1 MQQEQLE
8 RLKRWFDEYVNR
20 FFGDDEYV
28 NANLRLKQ
36 EHTRRTCQESVF
48 LAEEL
53 ALDENQTRIAELVA
67 LFHDIGRFPQFS
79 QYRTYND
86 PRSVD
91 HCHLG
96 VEVLLREGVLDVL
109 SSQERQC
116 VETAV
121 EHHGRKTLPTDL
133 KGQTLLQAKII
144 RDADKLDIFHVVLD
158 VYRCYREDPE
168 GCVLEIELPDVPEY
182 TPEVLEAVMK
192 GQTIDY
198 AKLRTL
204 TDMKL
209 CQLDWVYD
217 LNFVAS
223 LKRLNERGYL
233 QELYAYLPQNEAMQ
247 EVRRTI
253 QTYVDARLRRNT

>member
-1 MQQEQLE
+1 MQQEQLD
-8 RLKRWFDEYVNR
+8 RLKRWFDEYTNR
-20 FFGDDEYV
+20 FFCDDDYV
-28 NANLRLKQ
+28 NGNLKLKHD
-36 EHTRRTCQESVF
+36 HTLRTCQESLF
-48 LAEEL
+48 LAGEL

-67 LFHDIGRFPQFS
+67 LFHDIGRFPQFA

-96 VEVLLREGVLDVL
+96 VEVLQAEGVLDVL
-109 SSQERQC
+109 SSEERRW

-121 EHHGRKTLPTDL
+121 EHHGRKTIPADL

-144 RDADKLDIFHVVLD
+144 RDADKLDIFRVVVE
-158 VYRCYREDPE
+158 VYRQYREDPD
-168 GCVLEIELPDVPEY
+168 GCVLEIELPDVPEH
-182 TPEVLEAVMK
+182 TPEVLEAVMN

-198 AKLRTL
+198 ARLRTL

-233 QELYAYLPQNEAMQ
+233 QEIYTTLPQTEAMQ
-247 EVRRTI
+247 AVQRTI
-253 QTYVDARLRRNT
+253 RDYVDARLRRNT